1 MKRTRKLLAAALA
14 AVLALTML
22 AGCSQTEY
30 IYNTI
35 VTPAAEPDP
44 MTVYYAKVINE
55 KIDREGENSTDKYS
69 VAVLASAELDQ
80 KAKEAAAL
88 IENGMS
94 KQEAACEVMKDFA
107 SGEEKVFCGEEEI
120 DSWKPVDYIWQI
132 FKWCQSIDPKEA
144 YLLVGNLEF
153 INYPAFK
160 IGTATY
166 TCGDKSGRRLIIVV
180 AYNRFLYDRRT

>member
-14 AVLALTML
+14 AVLALTIL
-22 AGCSQTEY
+22 SGCSQTEN

-44 MTVYYAKVINE
+44 MTAYYARVINE
-55 KIDREGENSTDKYS
+55 KLNREGENSTDKYS

-94 KQEAACEVMKDFA
+94 KQEAACEVMKNFA
-107 SGEEKVFCGEEEI
+107 SGEEKVFYGEEEI
-120 DSWKPVDYIWQI
+120 DSWKPVDHIWQI
-132 FKWCQSIDPKEA
+132 FKWCQSIDPKETWST
-144 YLLVGNLEF
+144 VGSLEF

-166 TCGDKSGRRLIIVV
+166 IDGGKSGHSLIIVV

>member
-1 MKRTRKLLAAALA
+1 
-14 AVLALTML
+14 
-22 AGCSQTEY
+22 
-30 IYNTI
+30 
-35 VTPAAEPDP
+35 
-44 MTVYYAKVINE
+44 MTVYYAKVINK
-55 KIDREGENSTDKYS
+55 KIDREGEDSGKNYS

-94 KQEAACEVMKDFA
+94 KQEAACEVMKNFA
-107 SGEEKVFCGEEEI
+107 SGEEKVFCGEEKI
-120 DSWKPVDYIWQI
+120 DSWTPVDNIWQI
-132 FKWCQSIDPKEA
+132 FIWCQSIDPQEA
-144 YLLVGNLEF
+144 YLHVGNLEF

-166 TCGDKSGRRLIIVV
+166 IDGGKSGRRLIIVV

>member
-14 AVLALTML
+14 AVLALTIL
-22 AGCSQTEY
+22 SGCSQTEY
-30 IYNTI
+30 TYNTI

-44 MTVYYAKVINE
+44 MTVYYAKVINK
-55 KIDREGENSTDKYS
+55 KIDREGEDSGKNYS

-94 KQEAACEVMKDFA
+94 KQEAACEVMKNFA
-107 SGEEKVFCGEEEI
+107 SGEEKVFCGEEKI
-120 DSWKPVDYIWQI
+120 DSWTPVDNIWQI
-132 FKWCQSIDPKEA
+132 FIWCQSIDPQEA
-144 YLLVGNLEF
+144 YLHVGNLEF

-166 TCGDKSGRRLIIVV
+166 IDGGKSGHRLIIVV

>member
-14 AVLALTML
+14 AVLALTIL
-22 AGCSQTEY
+22 SGCSQTEN

-44 MTVYYAKVINE
+44 MTAYYARVINE
-55 KIDREGENSTDKYS
+55 KLNREGENSTDKYS

-94 KQEAACEVMKDFA
+94 KQEAACEVMKNFA

-120 DSWKPVDYIWQI
+120 DSWKPVDHILQI
-132 FKWCQSIDPKEA
+132 FKWCQSIDPQEA
-144 YLLVGNLEF
+144 DLIVGNLEF
-153 INYPAFK
+153 INYPAIK

-166 TCGDKSGRRLIIVV
+166 IDGGKSGRRLIIVV